1 MKKNDDISS
10 RQETSPSIDI
20 ATSESGRD
28 YARELTGELELARRD
43 LREAEAGLAAEQAE
57 VNSFRMHC
65 RLKLDAWIEALSDI
79 QTKRQSLTTRLHLL
93 RQADELG
100 IEYDESDPFW
110 ETEEILESL
119 NDEYEIE
126 PIDDDLILPTDT
138 PRDKAAEKRLYRKL
152 VRRFHPDLGV
162 TAVEIAYRTE
172 MMSAV
177 NIAHEQDDIQSL
189 YDLAGELDPNEV
201 AEIAAIQNREIR
213 ALRRQLLHCHRRIRR
228 ARRRL
233 ESLRDENTSRLWQK
247 ARYLDESDMNWW
259 EIVRREIEHHIER
272 IQQKETDTAKT
283 LIGLIEWEIHTN

>member
-1 MKKNDDISS
+1 MKMNDDVSGD
-10 RQETSPSIDI
+10 QGTSPSTDI
-20 ATSESGRD
+20 TTSESVRD
-28 YARELTGELELARRD
+28 FSRELTAELEMARRH
-43 LREAEAGLAAEQAE
+43 LREAEAELAAEQAA

-79 QTKRQSLTTRLHLL
+79 QTKRQSLITRLHLL

-119 NDEYEIE
+119 DGEYDFGS
-126 PIDDDLILPTDT
+126 IDDDLILPTDT

-152 VRRFHPDLGV
+152 VRKFHPDLGV

-228 ARRRL
+228 AGRRL
-233 ESLRDENTSRLWQK
+233 ESLRNENTSRLWQK
-247 ARYLDESDMNWW
+247 ARYLDESDTNWW
-259 EIVRREIEHHIER
+259 EIVRREIELHIER
-272 IQQKETDTAKT
+272 IQIDVD
-283 LIGLIEWEIHTN
+283 GLQESIDQLESPA